1 MHVDKG
7 KRLTGFKAFNT
18 WDVLREVDK
27 LMAHVPGWEPFH
39 ESEAS
44 WRYATKLNAD
54 QRKRARS
61 PRGSRPFNFKH

>member
-1 MHVDKG
+1 MHIDKS
-7 KRLTGFKAFNT
+7 KRLTNFKPFDT

-27 LMAHVPGWEPFH
+27 LMANVPNWEPFH

-54 QRKRARS
+54 QRRRARS
-61 PRGSRPFNFKH
+61 VKGSRPTGFRN